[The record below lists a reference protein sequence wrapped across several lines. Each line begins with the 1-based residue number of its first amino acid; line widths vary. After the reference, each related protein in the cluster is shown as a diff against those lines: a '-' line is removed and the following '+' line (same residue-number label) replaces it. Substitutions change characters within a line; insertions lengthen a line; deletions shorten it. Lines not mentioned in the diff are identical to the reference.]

1 MLENVTRTMGT
12 ADVGEHLAGVFQN
25 PGLLMGIPLALA
37 GAVFMSLG
45 AQYQHRGV
53 EKVERLSGSDAATG
67 LSWAQVRGLLTRPS
81 WIIGT
86 LMLALAIVCQL
97 AALTKAPLIVVQPLG
112 AIALVITTLLNARV
126 TGVAPTKR
134 SLVSIFACVG
144 GIFIFV
150 LFAALFAVER
160 EISEIQ
166 LFTILT
172 ILLVVIIVLGTC
184 WLILRRRMRA
194 LFYVTGA
201 GILYGFVATLAK
213 AVISRI
219 QFGQFDWLTAVC
231 VIALIA
237 AGAAGAYFVQTA
249 YGSGPPDLV
258 IAGLTV
264 VDPMVAVLIGLLVL
278 EEGAAAPPWVFIAFG
293 VSGAIAGWGVV
304 TLARYH
310 PQVISESQE
319 LPITRGSSG
328 DATPFGAREETGP
341 SATQTPSGGAA
352 APDRAPS
359 ASPGHAPGDAP
370 EHRPHAPEWPSN
382 VAPFRREDAPR
393 AGGDADERGNGSSG
407 A

>member
-1 MLENVTRTMGT
+1 VLENLTRTTGA

-67 LSWAQVRGLLTRPS
+67 LSWVQVRGLLTRPS
-81 WIIGT
+81 WIVGT
-86 LMLALAIVCQL
+86 LMLALAIICQL

-126 TGVAPTKR
+126 SGVAPTKR

-160 EISEIQ
+160 AISEIQ

-172 ILLVVIIVLGTC
+172 ILLVVIILLGTC
-184 WLILRRRMRA
+184 WLILRHRMRA

-219 QFGQFDWLTAVC
+219 QAGQFDWLTAVC

-278 EEGAAAPPWVFIAFG
+278 EEGAAAPAWVFVAFG
-293 VSGAIAGWGVV
+293 ISGAIAGWGVV

-310 PQVISESQE
+310 PQVVGESQE
-319 LPITRGSSG
+319 LPIARGSSG
-328 DATPFGAREETGP
+328 GVMPSAAHAEPGP
-341 SATQTPSGGAA
+341 STTEAPSGG
-352 APDRAPS
+352 S
-359 ASPGHAPGDAP
+359 ASPGVPQGHDPG
-370 EHRPHAPEWPSN
+370 WPSN
-382 VAPFRREDAPR
+382 VAPIRREDPPR
-393 AGGDADERGNGSSG
+393 TGGDADERGNGSAG
-407 A
+407 V

>member
-1 MLENVTRTMGT
+1 
-12 ADVGEHLAGVFQN
+12 
-25 PGLLMGIPLALA
+25 MGIPLALA

-67 LSWAQVRGLLTRPS
+67 LSWAQVKGLLTRPS
-81 WIIGT
+81 WIVGT
-86 LMLALAIVCQL
+86 LMLGLAIVCQL

-126 TGVAPTKR
+126 SGVAPTRR

-160 EISEIQ
+160 AITEIQ

-172 ILLVVIIVLGTC
+172 ILLVVIILLGAC
-184 WLILRRRMRA
+184 WLILRHRMRA

-213 AVISRI
+213 AVINRI
-219 QFGQFDWLTAVC
+219 QAGQFDWLTAVC

-278 EEGAAAPPWVFIAFG
+278 QEGAAAPPWVFVAFAI
-293 VSGAIAGWGVV
+293 SGAIAGWGVV

-310 PQVISESQE
+310 PQVVSESQE
-319 LPITRGSSG
+319 LPITRGS
-328 DATPFGAREETGP
+328 
-341 SATQTPSGGAA
+341 GGAA
-352 APDRAPS
+352 APSAGAADSAAPASDTPPDAEPPGS
-359 ASPGHAPGDAP
+359 APDAP
-370 EHRPHAPEWPSN
+370 PWPSN
-382 VAPFRREDAPR
+382 VAPIRREDPR
-393 AGGDADERGNGSSG
+393 RSGGDAGRENGSSG
-407 A
+407 L